1 MLEALIL
8 VGAFLVALVLL
19 ANGLSM
25 FSSANYLQD
34 PVHAFENQASGLIQ
48 IGIGSTVLLVLIGG
62 ITGVY
67 VLLCVLFKAAKKS
80 MVRRNINTL
89 LPFITLHSGLR
100 RESK

>member
-62 ITGVY
+62 IAACNGPLGFT
-67 VLLCVLFKAAKKS
+67 FKARKKARP
-80 MVRRNINTL
+80 RRNINLTIIFQTDETGSAVL
-89 LPFITLHSGLR
+89 
-100 RESK
+100 K

>member
-25 FSSANYLQD
+25 FSGANYLQD

-62 ITGVY
+62 IAAVTA
-67 VLLCVLFKAAKKS
+67 LLG
-80 MVRRNINTL
+80 
-89 LPFITLHSGLR
+89 FI
-100 RESK
+100 

>member
-62 ITGVY
+62 IAAVTA
-67 VLLCVLFKAAKKS
+67 LLGFISKAAKES
-80 MVRRNINTL
+80 RLGRIINL
-89 LPFITLHSGLR
+89 L
-100 RESK
+100 